1 MKIKITLLFLIAIQ
15 FCSLA
20 QSPDAMAKYH
30 FIEAQNAYG
39 NGDNNTALTHLEDCI
54 EALTKTNAKIEALYT
69 NIYLSKKEYLK
80 AKKHITVYFK
90 IASEDHSDYMKMI
103 ALSTTNDSNFK
114 EAEQEKKRLEQE
126 KIENDKKPK
135 VFSIVENKAKYPGG
149 LGEFYKFIGA
159 NLKYPEKAINEG
171 VQGRVFMSFTVN
183 TDGSLSNIKVLRGIG
198 AGCDEEAIRVVKL
211 SPPWIPGTQRGM
223 PVRNNMTIAVVF
235 RLG

>member
-1 MKIKITLLFLIAIQ
+1 MKTKITLLLVLAL
-15 FCSLA
+15 SLNAMA
-20 QSPDAMAKYH
+20 QSTEAMAKYH

-69 NIYLSKKEYLK
+69 NIHLSKKDYLK

-135 VFSIVENKAKYPGG
+135 VVSIVETEAKYPGG
-149 LGEFYKFIGA
+149 LFHEFIGA
-159 NLKYPEKAINEG
+159 NLKYPEKARNEG
-171 VQGRVFMSFTVN
+171 VQGRVLISFTVN
-183 TDGSLSNIKVLRGIG
+183 TDGSLSNVKVLRGIG
-198 AGCDEEAIRVVKL
+198 AGCDEEAIRIVKL
-211 SPPWIPGTQRGM
+211 SPPWIPGTQRGI
-223 PVRNNMTIAVVF
+223 PVRINMNIAVFF
-235 RLG
+235 RLV